1 MQAGQPR
8 ATRKPRVQVGERRV
22 SGRLHGTSE
31 DGARSV
37 RVRRQIS
44 CARNANHH
52 KETAQASTRLTSTH
66 ERPYALPA
74 HVHRDRRER
83 TGSLARPE
91 DEERALDPGGAHAA
105 VGEERGRVV
114 GRRAR
119 DVREREDVRPVRA
132 VRVEQ
137 VRERRRARDDEAEAE
152 HPVHD
157 DNSQCYVGAVISGR
171 PDSDTDTGVAVVLGR
186 QGGDV
191 RDARDCADPRH
202 VVRVPD
208 GPADEA
214 KHAEE
219 HAEHEG
225 EAVLGF
231 VDAAVALR
239 QPDDPTVDERAD
251 DDHREDDT
259 DNAAEVC
266 EALETDPFQH
276 GLEIEHQRG
285 HVVGEGEVE
294 YSDVRFG
301 RR

>member
-1 MQAGQPR
+1 M
-8 ATRKPRVQVGERRV
+8 
-22 SGRLHGTSE
+22 
-31 DGARSV
+31 
-37 RVRRQIS
+37 
-44 CARNANHH
+44 
-52 KETAQASTRLTSTH
+52 
-66 ERPYALPA
+66 
-74 HVHRDRRER
+74 
-83 TGSLARPE
+83 
-91 DEERALDPGGAHAA
+91 
-105 VGEERGRVV
+105 
-114 GRRAR
+114 
-119 DVREREDVRPVRA
+119 
-132 VRVEQ
+132 
-137 VRERRRARDDEAEAE
+137 
-152 HPVHD
+152 
-157 DNSQCYVGAVISGR
+157 
-171 PDSDTDTGVAVVLGR
+171 GR